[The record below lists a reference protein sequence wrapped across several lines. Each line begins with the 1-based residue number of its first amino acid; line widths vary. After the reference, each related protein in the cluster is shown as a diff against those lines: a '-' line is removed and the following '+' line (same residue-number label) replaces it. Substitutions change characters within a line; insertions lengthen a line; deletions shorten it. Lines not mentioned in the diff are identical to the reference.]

1 MSVVKQTDMA
11 QYTRFSMVEGYIES
25 LAGNSV
31 RRQTHTQ
38 ATNSFGLFWCRENRI
53 ISHVLILWRGF
64 AYLAR
69 TFQTSSDRADISLIC

>member
-31 RRQTHTQ
+31 RRQTHRQ
-38 ATNSFGLFWCRENRI
+38 
-53 ISHVLILWRGF
+53 
-64 AYLAR
+64 
-69 TFQTSSDRADISLIC
+69 QTRLVSSGAEKIV